1 MQQTSSTFSGRG
13 MRGLTWA
20 IGIGCALTMLS
31 CGKKPAQAPGAED
44 LTLPLVTVVVPGR
57 SKVETL
63 VNVTGTISARDE
75 MPISVEGEGL
85 RVVAVLAEVGDRV
98 KRGQVLARL
107 NNAIAAPQVASL
119 AASLEE
125 ARTSA
130 DLAAA
135 DYRRAQGVAA
145 TGALSAEEIE
155 RRRAQSANA
164 AARVKVAAAQ
174 LAESRARLG
183 RSEIRAPADG
193 VVLTRNAEVG
203 QTASAGGEPLF
214 RLGRGGEI
222 EMRGRVSEGD
232 VGLLAVGQP
241 ASVRVT
247 GVKEEIAG
255 TVRLLGAVIDPNS
268 RLGTVRIA
276 LPRNPSL
283 RPGAFARANVL
294 VSTDNTPIV
303 PQTAVQTDPEG
314 NYVLIVGPDGKVS
327 RRGVTVSGTRNAGVV
342 IAAGLEGTEQV
353 VAVAAAF
360 LRPGEK
366 VRVAKGA

>member
-1 MQQTSSTFSGRG
+1 MQYSSFESVDRKFRTQA
-13 MRGLTWA
+13 LATA
-20 IGIGCALTMLS
+20 IGLALVLCGCGQKTGAV
-31 CGKKPAQAPGAED
+31 PADKGLE
-44 LTLPLVTVVVPGR
+44 LPLVTVVVPGLT
-57 SKVETL
+57 KVETQ
-63 VNVTGTISARDE
+63 VSITGVLSARDE

-85 RVVAVLAEVGDRV
+85 RIVAVLAEVGDRV
-98 KRGQVLARL
+98 RRGQVLARL
-107 NNAIAAPQVASL
+107 SNAIAAPQVASL
-119 AASLEE
+119 SASLEE

-135 DYRRAQGVAA
+135 DYRRAQGVAS
-145 TGALSAEEIE
+145 TGALSAEDIE
-155 RRRAQSANA
+155 RRRAQAANA

-193 VVLTRNAEVG
+193 MVLTRNAEVG
-203 QTASAGGEPLF
+203 QTASAAGEPLF

-232 VGLLAVGQP
+232 VGLLAVDQA
-241 ASVRVT
+241 ASIRVT
-247 GVKEEIAG
+247 GIKNEVPG
-255 TVRLLGAVIDPNS
+255 TVRLLGAVIDPAT
-268 RLGTVRIA
+268 RLGTVRISMA
-276 LPRNPSL
+276 RDPNL

-294 VSTDNTPIV
+294 VSTEQKPVV
-303 PQTAVQTDPEG
+303 PQTAVQTDYNG
-314 NYVLIVGPDGKVS
+314 NYVLVVNAEGAVA
-327 RRGVTVSGTRNAGVV
+327 RRGVTISGTRNAGVV
-342 IAAGLEGTEQV
+342 VAAGLTGTEQV

>member
-1 MQQTSSTFSGRG
+1 MHKPIDGSTDLAGR
-13 MRGLTWA
+13 MF
-20 IGIGCALTMLS
+20 ALTLLLCLPVAACS
-31 CGKKPAQAPGAED
+31 GKPEKSAAAKASE
-44 LTLPLVTVVVPGR
+44 LPLVTVVVPGR
-57 SKVETL
+57 SAVETR
-63 VNVTGTISARDE
+63 VAVTGTLSARDE
-75 MPISVEGEGL
+75 LPISVEGEGA
-85 RVVAVLAEVGDRV
+85 RIVAVLVEVGDRV

-107 NNAIAAPQVASL
+107 NNAVVAPQVASL
-119 AASLEE
+119 VASLEE

-135 DYRRAQGVAA
+135 DYRRAQGVAS
-145 TGALSAEEIE
+145 TGALSSEEIE

-174 LAESRARLG
+174 LAEARARLG

-232 VGLLAVGQP
+232 VGLLAVGQA
-241 ASVRVT
+241 ASVQVT
-247 GVKEEIAG
+247 GLREPVAG
-255 TVRLLGAVIDPNS
+255 SVRLLGAVIDPAT

-276 LPRNPSL
+276 LPRNPNL
-283 RPGAFARANVL
+283 RPGAFARAQVL
-294 VSTDNTPIV
+294 VSTEQKPIV
-303 PQTAVQTDPEG
+303 PQTAVQTDFEG
-314 NYVLIVGPDGKVS
+314 NYVLVVGNGGAVA
-327 RRGVTVSGTRNAGVV
+327 RRGVTISGTRNNGVV
-342 IAAGLEGTEQV
+342 VATGLEGTEQV

-366 VRVAKGA
+366 VRVATGA

>member
-1 MQQTSSTFSGRG
+1 
-13 MRGLTWA
+13 
-20 IGIGCALTMLS
+20 
-31 CGKKPAQAPGAED
+31 
-44 LTLPLVTVVVPGR
+44 
-57 SKVETL
+57 
-63 VNVTGTISARDE
+63 
-75 MPISVEGEGL
+75 
-85 RVVAVLAEVGDRV
+85 
-98 KRGQVLARL
+98 
-107 NNAIAAPQVASL
+107 VASL

-155 RRRAQSANA
+155 RRRAQAAQA

-247 GVKEEIAG
+247 GVKDEIAG
-255 TVRLLGAVIDPNS
+255 TVRLLGAVIDPDS

-276 LPRNPSL
+276 LPRNPNL

-327 RRGVTVSGTRNAGVV
+327 RRGVTVSGTRNTGVV

>member
-1 MQQTSSTFSGRG
+1 MQKTSLTFLGRG
-13 MRGLTWA
+13 PRGLAFAVA
-20 IGIGCALTMLS
+20 IALTLTLS
-31 CGKKPAQAPGAED
+31 ACGKKPNAAAPDKGLE
-44 LTLPLVTVVVPGR
+44 LPLVTVVVPGL
-57 SKVETL
+57 SKVETQ
-63 VNVTGTISARDE
+63 VSITGVLSARDE

-85 RVVAVLAEVGDRV
+85 RIVAVLAEVGDRV

-107 NNAIAAPQVASL
+107 SNAIAAPQVASL

-135 DYRRAQGVAA
+135 DYRRAQGVAS

-155 RRRAQSANA
+155 RRRAQAANA

-232 VGLLAVGQP
+232 VGLLAVNQA
-241 ASVRVT
+241 ASIRVT
-247 GVKEEIAG
+247 GVKNEVPG
-255 TVRLLGAVIDPNS
+255 KVRLLGAVIDPAT

-276 LPRNPSL
+276 LARDPNL

-294 VSTDNTPIV
+294 VSTEQKPIV
-303 PQTAVQTDPEG
+303 PQTAVQTDFNG
-314 NYVLIVGPDGKVS
+314 NYVLVVNEKNAVE
-327 RRGVTVSGTRNAGVV
+327 RRGVTISGTRNAGVV
-342 IAAGLEGTEQV
+342 VAAGLTGTEQV

>member
-1 MQQTSSTFSGRG
+1 MA
-13 MRGLTWA
+13 GL
-20 IGIGCALTMLS
+20 ALVVFAAVLLS
-31 CGKKPAQAPGAED
+31 LPACGKKPAAAPNAAD
-44 LTLPLVTVVVPGR
+44 DSLPLVSVVVPGL
-57 SKVETL
+57 SKVETQ
-63 VNVTGTISARDE
+63 VNVTGTLNARDE
-75 MPISVEGEGL
+75 LPISVEGEGA
-85 RVVAVLAEVGDRV
+85 RIVAVLVEVGDRV
-98 KRGQVLARL
+98 KRGQLLVRL
-107 NNAIAAPQVASL
+107 NNAVAAPQVASL
-119 AASLEE
+119 AASLEA

-130 DLAAA
+130 ELAAA
-135 DYRRAQGVAA
+135 DYRRAVGVAA
-145 TGALSAEEIE
+145 TGALSSEEIE

-164 AARVKVAAAQ
+164 AAQVKVAAAQ

-183 RSEIRAPADG
+183 RSDIRAPADG

-203 QTASAGGEPLF
+203 QTASAAGEPLL

-232 VGLLAVGQP
+232 VGLLAVGQT

-247 GVKEEIAG
+247 GVKNEVSG
-255 TVRLLGAVIDPNS
+255 QVRLLGAVIDPTT

-276 LPRNPSL
+276 MPRQPNL

-294 VSTDNTPIV
+294 VSTENKPIV
-303 PQTAVQTDPEG
+303 PQTAIQTDFDG
-314 NYVLIVGPDGKVS
+314 NYVLVVGDGGAVA
-327 RRGVTVSGTRNAGVV
+327 RRGVTISGTRNTGVV
-342 IAAGLEGTEQV
+342 VASGLNGTEKV